1 MKILVLYYSMYGNVF
16 KLARAV
22 AEGANEVKGTEVRLK
37 TVPELVPQEII
48 DKSPAAKKAKKEQKD
63 IPVATLEDLAE
74 ADGLIFGSPTRFG
87 NMCAQ
92 LRQFLDQTGS
102 LWQKG
107 TLIGKPAGFFCS
119 TGTLHGGQETT
130 IVSMMLTAIHQGML
144 IVGIPP
150 SEQKLFVTKGGGS
163 FYGASSVSGGRA
175 DQPPTKDDLDLAK
188 ALGRRVAEIAKKLKS

>member
-1 MKILVLYYSMYGNVF
+1 MKILVIYYSMYGNVL
-16 KLARAV
+16 KLAQAV
-22 AEGANEVKGTEVRLK
+22 AEGAKEVKGAEVSIK
-37 TVPELVPQEII
+37 TVPELVPKEII
-48 DKSPAAKKAKKEQKD
+48 EKSPAVKKAKEEQKD
-63 IPVATLEDLAE
+63 IPIATMEDLAGV
-74 ADGLIFGSPTRFG
+74 DGVIFGSPTRFG

-92 LRQFLDQTGS
+92 LRQFLDQTGG

-107 TLIGKPAGFFCS
+107 ALIGKPAGFFCS

-130 IVSMMLTAIHQGML
+130 LVSMMLTAIHQGML

-175 DQPPTKDDLDLAK
+175 DQPPTKDDLDLAR

>member
-1 MKILVLYYSMYGNVF
+1 MKILVIYYSMYGNVL
-16 KLARAV
+16 KLAQAV
-22 AEGANEVKGTEVRLK
+22 AEGAKEVKGAEVSIK
-37 TVPELVPQEII
+37 TVPELLPKEII
-48 DKSPAAKKAKKEQKD
+48 EKSPAVKKAKEEQKD
-63 IPVATLEDLAE
+63 IPIATMEDLAGV
-74 ADGLIFGSPTRFG
+74 DGVIFGSPTRFG

-92 LRQFLDQTGS
+92 LRQFLDQTGG

-107 TLIGKPAGFFCS
+107 ALIGKPAGFFCS

-130 IVSMMLTAIHQGML
+130 LVSMMLTAIHQGML

-175 DQPPTKDDLDLAK
+175 DQPPTKDDLDLAR

>member
-1 MKILVLYYSMYGNVF
+1 MKVLVIYYSMYGNVF
-16 KLARAV
+16 RLAQAV
-22 AEGANEVKGTEVRLK
+22 AEGADAVKGAEVSLK
-37 TVPELVPQEII
+37 TVPELLPREII
-48 DKSPAAKKAKKEQKD
+48 EESPRLKKAKEEQKD
-63 IPVATLEDLAE
+63 IPVATLEDLTE
-74 ADGLIFGSPTRFG
+74 ADGVIFGSPTRYG

-92 LRQFLDQTGS
+92 LRQFLDQTGR

-107 TLIGKPAGFFCS
+107 ALIGKPAGFFCS

-130 IVSMMLTAIHQGML
+130 LVSMMLTAIHHGML

-150 SEQKLFVTKGGGS
+150 SEQQLFVTKGGGS

-188 ALGRRVAEIAKKLKS
+188 ALGRRVAEITKKLKS